1 MTPIPNT
8 PSLPAM
14 PPLPNPALSSRRLM
28 QVLMGGA
35 GLVLLGGGG
44 MLVGLN
50 SKLAGLQ
57 AQAQQKQQQVSS
69 SEQVTRRYQQTQAA
83 YDETQS
89 RIKFLETSVSA
100 KSYVPTLLGQ
110 LQSLAAQT
118 HLTVTAVRPVASP
131 PPPPPVKKTE
141 ASADADGAAGSKKA
155 AAPPPYDTMQVSVD
169 VTGTY
174 ANTATFLY
182 SLTRFPKILAVVG
195 AQMHPAGNASGPAA
209 APGAKPAASAAPLI
223 TTNLQLIAFVFPDG
237 PDTALDTASAA
248 PVPVVNAAPA
258 PAALTPAAIGAIS
271 PAAGH
276 VAAGAAKDAHAASL
290 QTGQLSTL

>member
-1 MTPIPNT
+1 MTPIPDS
-8 PSLPAM
+8 PSLTNM
-14 PPLPNPALSSRRLM
+14 PPLPNPALNAKRLM

-50 SKLAGLQ
+50 SKLAGLETQ
-57 AQAQQKQQQVSS
+57 THQKEQQVSS
-69 SEQVTRRYQQTQAA
+69 SEQVTRRYQQTQASF
-83 YDETQS
+83 DETQS

-131 PPPPPVKKTE
+131 PPPPPVKKTD
-141 ASADADGAAGSKKA
+141 ASGNADSTTATKKA
-155 AAPPPYDTMQVSVD
+155 PPPPPYDTMQVNVD

-174 ANTATFLY
+174 ADTAAFLY
-182 SLTRFPKILAVVG
+182 GLTRFPKILSVVG
-195 AQMHPAGNASGPAA
+195 AQMHPAGTAGGAGA
-209 APGAKPAASAAPLI
+209 APVIS
-223 TTNLQLIAFVFPDG
+223 TNLQLVAFVFPDG
-237 PDTALDTASAA
+237 PDA
-248 PVPVVNAAPA
+248 AAPA
-258 PAALTPAAIGAIS
+258 AAIASAPASVAGAVRGPAPTPAAISAIS

-276 VAAGAAKDAHAASL
+276 VAAGAARDAHTADFH
-290 QTGQLSTL
+290 TGQLSTL

>member
-1 MTPIPNT
+1 MTPIPNS
-8 PSLPAM
+8 PSLSNM
-14 PPLPNPALSSRRLM
+14 PPLPNPALTSRRLM

-50 SKLAGLQ
+50 SKLVGLQ
-57 AQAQQKQQQVSS
+57 AQAQQKQQQVST
-69 SEQVTRRYQQTQAA
+69 SEQVTRRYQQTQTA

-89 RIKFLETSVSA
+89 RIKLLETSVSA

-131 PPPPPVKKTE
+131 PPPPPVKKTD
-141 ASADADGAAGSKKA
+141 ASGDTDSAANTKKA
-155 AAPPPYDTMQVSVD
+155 AAPPPYDTMLVSVD

-174 ANTATFLY
+174 ADTATFLY
-182 SLTRFPKILAVVG
+182 SLTRFPKILSVVG
-195 AQMHPAGNASGPAA
+195 AQMHPAGNASGPGT
-209 APGAKPAASAAPLI
+209 APGAAAAASTAPII
-223 TTNLQLIAFVFPDG
+223 TTNLQLVAFVFPDS
-237 PDTALDTASAA
+237 PDAAAAGAPAPVVSAA
-248 PVPVVNAAPA
+248 PVLRAAPT
-258 PAALTPAAIGAIS
+258 PAAAIGAIS

-276 VAAGAAKDAHAASL
+276 VTAGAVKDAHAANL

>member
-1 MTPIPNT
+1 
-8 PSLPAM
+8 M
-14 PPLPNPALSSRRLM
+14 PPLPNPALNAKRLM

-57 AQAQQKQQQVSS
+57 TQVQQKQEQVSS

-89 RIKFLETSVSA
+89 HIKFLETSVSA

-118 HLTVTAVRPVASP
+118 HLTVTAVRPVAAP
-131 PPPPPVKKTE
+131 PPPPPAKKTD
-141 ASADADGAAGSKKA
+141 ASGNAESTADSKKA

-174 ANTATFLY
+174 ADTATFLY
-182 SLTRFPKILAVVG
+182 SLTRFPKILSVVG
-195 AQMHPAGNASGPAA
+195 AQMRPAGTGGPGAA
-209 APGAKPAASAAPLI
+209 AGSAPVI
-223 TTNLQLIAFVFPDG
+223 TTNLQLVAFVFPDG
-237 PDTALDTASAA
+237 PDAASPAA
-248 PVPVVNAAPA
+248 VVSVPSPVVSPIPA
-258 PAALTPAAIGAIS
+258 PAAAVGAIS

-276 VAAGAAKDAHAASL
+276 AAAGATRDAHAANL

>member
-1 MTPIPNT
+1 
-8 PSLPAM
+8 M
-14 PPLPNPALSSRRLM
+14 PPLPNPALNSRRLM

-50 SKLAGLQ
+50 SKLVALQ
-57 AQAQQKQQQVSS
+57 GQAQQKQQQVST

-131 PPPPPVKKTE
+131 PPPAPVKKTDD
-141 ASADADGAAGSKKA
+141 SGKADSTADTKKA
-155 AAPPPYDTMQVSVD
+155 AAPPPYDTMQVNVD

-174 ANTATFLY
+174 ADTATFLY
-182 SLTRFPKILAVVG
+182 SLTRFPKILSVVG
-195 AQMHPAGNASGPAA
+195 AQMHPGGNASGPGT
-209 APGAKPAASAAPLI
+209 APGATAASAAPMI

-237 PDTALDTASAA
+237 PNATATAA
-248 PVPVVNAAPA
+248 AAPA
-258 PAALTPAAIGAIS
+258 PVVSAVPIPAAAIGAIS

-276 VAAGAAKDAHAASL
+276 VAAGASKDAHSANL